1 VSPLSPDA
9 LHLLLLPDAV
19 LAISRLGWRRRYGDS
34 RRYSVSTGGGQWQGH
49 GTALG
54 KAFADF
60 PMRRTRVVLA
70 DQFVRYRLLPWRDD
84 LRGSA
89 EYQAWARVEF
99 ASVYGSLADDWLIVS
114 DDCVPGQTRL
124 AAAVPTGLLGV
135 LNDAARALGRPL
147 LSARP
152 CFSVAVNA
160 WQARFPAA
168 RDGWVMFDQP
178 GQTCVAFLESGAWRW
193 LRQQRNV
200 DAAAQRPNEVLASEQ
215 VLAGIDTGG
224 VTTLGCGTSPA
235 VGAAGWQH
243 VDLAALDG
251 FPSAIDAAYAAAWL
265 G

>member
-1 VSPLSPDA
+1 LSPDA

-19 LAISRLGWRRRYGDS
+19 LAISRLGWRRDYGDS
-34 RRYSVSTGGGQWQGH
+34 RRYAVAADAGQWQGH
-49 GTALG
+49 AAALA

-60 PMRRTRVVLA
+60 PMRRTRAVLS

-99 ASVYGSLADDWLIVS
+99 SNVYGSLADDWLIVS
-114 DDCVPGQTRL
+114 DDCAPGQTRL
-124 AAAVPTGLLGV
+124 AAAVPAGLLGV
-135 LNDAARALGRPL
+135 LNDTARAAGRPL

-160 WQARFPAA
+160 WQARFPAT

-178 GQTCVAFLESGAWRW
+178 GQICVAFLESGAWRW
-193 LRQQRNV
+193 LRQQRDA
-200 DAAAQRPNEVLASEQ
+200 DAAGQRPSEVLASEQ
-215 VLAGIDTGG
+215 VLAGIDAGG
-224 VTTLGCGTSPA
+224 VTTLSCGKSAGPGT
-235 VGAAGWQH
+235 AGWQH
-243 VDLAALDG
+243 VDLAALDR